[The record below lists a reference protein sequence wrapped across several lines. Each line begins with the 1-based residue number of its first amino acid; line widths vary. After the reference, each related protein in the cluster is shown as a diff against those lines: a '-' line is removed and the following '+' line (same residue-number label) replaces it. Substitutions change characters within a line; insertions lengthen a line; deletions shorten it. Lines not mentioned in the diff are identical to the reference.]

1 MAAANI
7 GKLFADMDPFHFKH
21 MALCLDRPLKT
32 SKKNDENA
40 FKIYSNELENR
51 FIVCWLALFF
61 SQMRWITHTLNITQ
75 NKQIN

>member
-32 SKKNDENA
+32 SKKMMKMLSKSIAINWKMVLL
-40 FKIYSNELENR
+40 F
-51 FIVCWLALFF
+51 VGWLYFSHKCDGLF
-61 SQMRWITHTLNITQ
+61 TL
-75 NKQIN
+75 